1 MFSRLFTRSAPQAAP
16 PSARVPDGS
25 RIYAIGDVHGRADLL
40 ERLRTMIVEDAKRHP
55 VTRKVVVYLGDY
67 VDRGPDSRGVVDML
81 VREMLPGFES
91 VFLKGNHED
100 SLLQF
105 FTDPGIA
112 PAWMAYGGE
121 ATLYSYGMRPPD
133 VRKVE
138 DVLAAQRTFIQAVPP
153 EHLAFLEALK
163 LVHIEGD
170 YAFVHAGFRANVP
183 IEFQDPQDMMWIRN
197 EFLDSEADFG
207 KVAVHGHSI
216 ADHPQIRRNRIG
228 IDTGAFATGT
238 LTCLVLEGTERRFLA
253 T

>member
-1 MFSRLFTRSAPQAAP
+1 MFSRLFSRTAPQPAP
-16 PSARVPDGS
+16 VSAQAPAGS
-25 RIYAIGDVHGRADLL
+25 RIYAIGDIHGRADLL
-40 ERLRTMIVEDAKRHP
+40 ERLRSVIVEDARWHP
-55 VTRKVVVYLGDY
+55 AERKVVVYLGDY
-67 VDRGPDSRGVVDML
+67 VDRGPESRGVVDL
-81 VREMLPGFES
+81 LTRETLPGFES

-105 FTDPGIA
+105 LTDPGIA

-121 ATLYSYGMRPPD
+121 ATLYSYGVRPPD
-133 VRKVE
+133 VRRVE
-138 DVLAAQRTFIQAVPP
+138 DIMAAQEAFTQALPP
-153 EHLAFLEALK
+153 EHLAFLQALE

-170 YAFVHAGFRANVP
+170 YAFVHAGFREGVP

-197 EFLDSEADFG
+197 EFLWSDADFG
-207 KVAVHGHSI
+207 KVAVHGHTI
-216 ADHPQIRRNRIG
+216 TERPEIRPNRIG

>member
-1 MFSRLFTRSAPQAAP
+1 MFSRLFQRSAP
-16 PSARVPDGS
+16 PSAPVPPQVPAGS

-40 ERLRTMIVEDAKRHP
+40 ERLRTAIVEDAKWHP
-55 VTRKVVVYLGDY
+55 VPRKVVVYLGDY
-67 VDRGPDSRGVVDML
+67 VDRGPDSRGVVDLL
-81 VREMLPGFES
+81 VREALPGFES

-105 FTDPGIA
+105 LTDPGIT

-121 ATLYSYGMRPPD
+121 ATLYSYGVRPPD
-133 VRKVE
+133 SRKVQ
-138 DVLAAQRTFIQAVPP
+138 DVLGAQKAFIHALPSA
-153 EHLAFLEALK
+153 HLEFLAALK

-170 YAFVHAGFRANVP
+170 YAFVHAGFREGVP

-197 EFLDSEADFG
+197 EFLFSDADFG
-207 KVAVHGHSI
+207 KVAVHGHTI
-216 ADHPQIRRNRIG
+216 TDRPEIRPNRIG